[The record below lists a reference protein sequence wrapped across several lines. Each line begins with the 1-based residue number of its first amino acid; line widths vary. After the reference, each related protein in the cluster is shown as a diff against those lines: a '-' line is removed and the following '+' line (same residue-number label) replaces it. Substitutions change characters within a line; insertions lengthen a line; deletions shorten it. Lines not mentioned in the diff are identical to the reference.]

1 MSVKDKIIFGI
12 LVILIAVAGYF
23 QYMASNMISRM
34 DELNENDSKHVDVVH
49 NEFRED
55 LRKLTLKFIGR
66 GKHLQKAQ
74 QDIVANTEFIE
85 YVTDSLGNAIQLV
98 QYNLDELDRTVSKKF
113 DNVEQALNYLAKRKD
128 IKNSMEDMK
137 ADSRDPS
144 NWDLDPNTYPHN
156 TLIDNVMNQAR
167 SKAWAKLNDP
177 SHPGYTRV
185 QALKSEKDGKDSKTR
200 DNRQE
205 ILDLSF
211 PNKSIDQFPK
221 N

>member
-1 MSVKDKIIFGI
+1 MSVKDKIIFGT

-98 QYNLDELDRTVSKKF
+98 QYNLDE
-113 DNVEQALNYLAKRKD
+113 
-128 IKNSMEDMK
+128 
-137 ADSRDPS
+137 PS
-144 NWDLDPNTYPHN
+144 
-156 TLIDNVMNQAR
+156 A
-167 SKAWAKLNDP
+167 
-177 SHPGYTRV
+177 
-185 QALKSEKDGKDSKTR
+185 
-200 DNRQE
+200 
-205 ILDLSF
+205 
-211 PNKSIDQFPK
+211 
-221 N
+221 

>member
-113 DNVEQALNYLAKRKD
+113 DNVEADIQDLTDTFNRERRRTKNERSDMKQTMTAMQSEIKALNDKVFGIPEEEKKKKEIASCEER
-128 IKNSMEDMK
+128 
-137 ADSRDPS
+137 
-144 NWDLDPNTYPHN
+144 HN
-156 TLIDNVMNQAR
+156 IENGLFA
-167 SKAWAKLNDP
+167 
-177 SHPGYTRV
+177 SHGETN
-185 QALKSEKDGKDSKTR
+185 A
-200 DNRQE
+200 
-205 ILDLSF
+205 
-211 PNKSIDQFPK
+211 
-221 N
+221 